1 MKERRRDPRVN
12 EENKVTLNLLANGSP
27 QGPKS
32 VYHSLTKDISLG
44 GIRVMTDAPLA
55 VDSRIKVE
63 LTLAKSRKRI
73 RAVAR
78 VRWVKELFGQD
89 VFDMGLEFVDI
100 DPEAEL
106 ALIDHIYGKKGFRT

>member
-12 EENKVTLNLLANGSP
+12 EENKVILSLMPNGSS
-27 QGPKS
+27 QGGKE
-32 VYHSLTKDISLG
+32 VYYSLTKDVSLG

-55 VDSRIKVE
+55 VDSRVRIE

-78 VRWVKELFGQD
+78 VRWVKELFGED

-100 DPEAEL
+100 DAEAEL
-106 ALIDHIYGKKGFRT
+106 ALIDHVYGKKRPQP

>member
-1 MKERRRDPRVN
+1 MKERRRDPRIS
-12 EENKVTLNLLANGSP
+12 EENKVTLNLMANGNL
-27 QGPKS
+27 QGPKA
-32 VYHSLTKDISLG
+32 VYYSLTKDVSLG
-44 GIRVMTDAPLA
+44 GIRVITDAPLA
-55 VDSRIKVE
+55 IDSRIKVD

-78 VRWVKELFGQD
+78 VRWVKELFGKD

-106 ALIDHIYGKKGFRT
+106 VLIDHVYGKKRPRP